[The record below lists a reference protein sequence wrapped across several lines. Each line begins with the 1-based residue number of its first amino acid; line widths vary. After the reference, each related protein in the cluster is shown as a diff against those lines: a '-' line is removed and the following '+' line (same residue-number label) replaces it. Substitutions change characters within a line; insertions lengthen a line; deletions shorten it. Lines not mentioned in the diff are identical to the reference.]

1 MTDSEDSAT
10 TDEELRAQLDREH
23 ERNRQQRLEFVKFWA
38 EYVRTHPDEE
48 WARQQKVVIDGQVD
62 PPATER
68 ADASDEVTDAD
79 APDGE

>member
-10 TDEELRAQLDREH
+10 TDEELRTQLDREH
-23 ERNRQQRLEFVKFWA
+23 ERNRQQRLEFVKFWV

-68 ADASDEVTDAD
+68 ADAGDEVTDAD
-79 APDGE
+79 APDSE